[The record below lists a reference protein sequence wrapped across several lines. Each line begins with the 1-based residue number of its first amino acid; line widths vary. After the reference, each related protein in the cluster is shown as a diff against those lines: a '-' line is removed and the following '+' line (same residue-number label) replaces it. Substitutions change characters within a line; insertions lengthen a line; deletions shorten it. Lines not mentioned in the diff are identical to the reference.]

1 MHQAGGYM
9 QKFSYS
15 LLVICV
21 LFAHLPL
28 YGSEDFP
35 SAIPA
40 SVGLSD
46 SGLERINNIT
56 QALID
61 TEKVPGTV
69 TMVARYGKLIYS
81 ESQGYADVEKKTS
94 LSPHSIFRLM
104 SMSKPVT
111 SAAIVILHDDGL
123 IDLDDPIK
131 KYLPEFS
138 VMNIYTANGL
148 VPAAGDITIRQL
160 LTHTSGLTYA
170 SLPGDVA
177 EIYQQENVFAITN
190 RNFESTEAHV
200 KRLAKLPLVAHPG
213 SEWNYGESLGV
224 LGRLVEVVSAQR
236 LGEFLKQRLFNPLG
250 MVDTAFYVAPKKEP
264 RLTQLYE
271 INSSR
276 KISLA
281 DPNNYGGSY
290 LQPPLLE
297 YGGAGLVGSPSDY
310 MRFAQMLLSDGRWN
324 GKQVIS
330 ASGVEMLMSNQL
342 PPAIQLKSGGILP
355 PWPGVKFGFGFGGSV
370 IIAKDTEEATG
381 SVGEYCWGGWA
392 NTFFWVDPEQELVGL
407 AFTQVIS
414 VSPDGPDLQV
424 EFSAAVRSA
433 IYEAIEH

>member
-35 SAIPA
+35 SATPA
-40 SVGLSD
+40 SVGFSD
-46 SGLERINNIT
+46 SGLERISNIT

-123 IDLDDPIK
+123 IDLDDPI
-131 KYLPEFS
+131 
-138 VMNIYTANGL
+138 
-148 VPAAGDITIRQL
+148 
-160 LTHTSGLTYA
+160 
-170 SLPGDVA
+170 
-177 EIYQQENVFAITN
+177 
-190 RNFESTEAHV
+190 

-392 NTFFWVDPEQELVGL
+392 NTFFWVDPEQERVGL